1 MLKVVLCPVST
12 MSTRKKLL
20 EGIFLPLCGNSA
32 FILKVKVKQKKVS
45 SFSNFFRQ
53 VPKSKQQYCDIQLVQ
68 MTHILKN

>member
-32 FILKVKVKQKKVS
+32 FILRVKVKQKKVS
-45 SFSNFFRQ
+45 SFGIFFSQ
-53 VPKSKQQYCDIQLVQ
+53 VTKSKQQYCDIQLVQ
-68 MTHILKN
+68 MTHIF